1 MEVLYLFG
9 FLTCAAH
16 ASKAA
21 AAEDTFAALLSK
33 MEKFERRQGD
43 QEERLAENRLRIA
56 ELEARLEKKEME
68 PATMSVCGY
77 MNQWSISGATVLYS
91 HLFHQET
98 NLATGGLD
106 KYRGVFTAGLSG
118 VHLITWS
125 LLAENRPPAFDYPPL
140 DPVDLHLHLNG
151 QEMPEARHVSWSGK
165 ANDDVIYEL
174 GGRTVMLS
182 LEEGDKLER
191 QLRPKHCRGH
201 ILHCTHVVFK
211 KSKKLMT
218 IFLPD
223 KLNMI
228 PICHYYVAVS

>member
-1 MEVLYLFG
+1 MEILYLFL

-33 MEKFERRQGD
+33 MEKFERRQGE
-43 QEERLAENRLRIA
+43 QEEKLAENKLRIA
-56 ELEARLEKKEME
+56 ELEARLEKKVME

-77 MNQWSISGATVLYS
+77 MNQWSTSGATVLYS

-106 KYRGVFTAGLSG
+106 KYSGVFTAGLSG

-140 DPVDLHLHLNG
+140 DPVDLHLYLNG
-151 QEMPEARHVSWSGK
+151 LEMPEARHVSWSGE
-165 ANDDVIYEL
+165 ANDDLIYEL

-182 LEEGDKLER
+182 LQEGDTLE
-191 QLRPKHCRGH
+191 LFCDNCDPSIAEVTFC
-201 ILHCTHVVFK
+201 IA
-211 KSKKLMT
+211 LM
-218 IFLPD
+218 
-223 KLNMI
+223 
-228 PICHYYVAVS
+228 